1 MRATTPRT
9 KPCCTQTTYPILRN
23 ERYPQSAM
31 QYLTSPQIFLQVAD
45 DFVDDLIT
53 AACRLAKLRGSA
65 TLDIRDLQLV
75 LERQYNIRVPGFSSD
90 EIRTVRR
97 PQPAAGWA
105 QKMGAVQAAKLTGG
119 GSASAGTGMV
129 NGVKDT

>member
-1 MRATTPRT
+1 M
-9 KPCCTQTTYPILRN
+9 
-23 ERYPQSAM
+23 
-31 QYLTSPQIFLQVAD
+31 QVAD

-119 GSASAGTGMV
+119 GSGSAGTGMV